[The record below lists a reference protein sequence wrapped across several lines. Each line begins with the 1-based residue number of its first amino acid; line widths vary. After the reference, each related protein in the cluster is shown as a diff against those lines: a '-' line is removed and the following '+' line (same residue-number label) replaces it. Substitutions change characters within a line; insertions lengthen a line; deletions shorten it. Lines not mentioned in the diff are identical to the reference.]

1 MVLHHSYV
9 ACNPEQE
16 HNVNLR
22 HDGAPVVALMRC
34 CWGVAAAVDAAQPE
48 SVEPEMTECASGDVA
63 LGTLNLLGDAYNPFE
78 FLALDDGDFCAV
90 CDRFEQVLAT
100 LTWRDLREA
109 HGLGDLAG
117 ALGGGAVA
125 AIAALEGDGGA
136 VLAKMDEVALAL
148 DNKRFEHRFNPL
160 VFAMRRFAV
169 GAATQ
174 SSDGAA
180 PMVWEIV
187 SDESA
192 AAAAAAACDGAKD
205 GAAPPWWRVLLR
217 CCVKGGTY
225 AEAPSLLVW
234 DLLCGAVAASDA
246 AAYRRTCEE
255 SYLNPRLVDRHAGI
269 FADAVAGLGPR
280 AAVGFQEFP
289 ARETARCAAFE
300 RAFAAAGLALARAEA
315 SSCVLAYR
323 GFGGAAP
330 ELVADGCGAIAA
342 NASAASVEANREM
355 HAGMAV
361 DVGCDHAV
369 DFSRMMIPHH
379 SGAVRMC
386 EILLEHEPDVD
397 DYLENLC
404 ANISRTQRAEV
415 AWLYYWLEGRGLDVA
430 APCEAC
436 DDDPGQPERPC
447 EDMLSSSL
455 LCSVRRDAVSCDCA
469 VLTSQRACDDVLEE
483 TQTLVSAECERSCGL
498 CPDEHAPLF
507 FDACPNGADDDGG
520 HHHHH
525 HHADDDD
532 DVADVADVSGAAAAS
547 LARGAALAA
556 LLLIAR

>member
-1 MVLHHSYV
+1 M
-9 ACNPEQE
+9 
-16 HNVNLR
+16 NLR

-117 ALGGGAVA
+117 ALGGGAAA

-187 SDESA
+187 SDEAA

-217 CCVKGGTY
+217 CCVEGGTY

-330 ELVADGCGAIAA
+330 ELVADGCGDIAA
-342 NASAASVEANREM
+342 TVLDGGDFDAKTRDGLATTAKRTFVNRLGGVLFAVVHAKEPKTAPAVELLASYLAAVRDAHARPGEPAAFLLDTNVGKAALDAHFEACLDARGLKASPQIPTTSKRRSRLNGQCYDDRKC
-355 HAGMAV
+355 HVTVTAAKDKLVATTGVTDTVAHPAV
-361 DVGCDHAV
+361 DASTTLPTAKWPSDHA
-369 DFSRMMIPHH
+369 
-379 SGAVRMC
+379 
-386 EILLEHEPDVD
+386 LLSAT
-397 DYLENLC
+397 L
-404 ANISRTQRAEV
+404 
-415 AWLYYWLEGRGLDVA
+415 
-430 APCEAC
+430 AP
-436 DDDPGQPERPC
+436 
-447 EDMLSSSL
+447 
-455 LCSVRRDAVSCDCA
+455 
-469 VLTSQRACDDVLEE
+469 
-483 TQTLVSAECERSCGL
+483 
-498 CPDEHAPLF
+498 
-507 FDACPNGADDDGG
+507 
-520 HHHHH
+520 
-525 HHADDDD
+525 
-532 DVADVADVSGAAAAS
+532 
-547 LARGAALAA
+547 
-556 LLLIAR
+556 

>member
-1 MVLHHSYV
+1 MCDALLKNLTCVTNDDDLDGLV
-9 ACNPEQE
+9 MFCNEVHYSQDIE
-16 HNVNLR
+16 IA
-22 HDGAPVVALMRC
+22 GMRR
-34 CWGVAAAVDAAQPE
+34 WLDARGEDEAA
-48 SVEPEMTECASGDVA
+48 SC
-63 LGTLNLLGDAYNPFE
+63 
-78 FLALDDGDFCAV
+78 DGD
-90 CDRFEQVLAT
+90 
-100 LTWRDLREA
+100 
-109 HGLGDLAG
+109 
-117 ALGGGAVA
+117 
-125 AIAALEGDGGA
+125 
-136 VLAKMDEVALAL
+136 
-148 DNKRFEHRFNPL
+148 P
-160 VFAMRRFAV
+160 
-169 GAATQ
+169 AAT
-174 SSDGAA
+174 S
-180 PMVWEIV
+180 
-187 SDESA
+187 
-192 AAAAAAACDGAKD
+192 
-205 GAAPPWWRVLLR
+205 
-217 CCVKGGTY
+217 
-225 AEAPSLLVW
+225 
-234 DLLCGAVAASDA
+234 
-246 AAYRRTCEE
+246 
-255 SYLNPRLVDRHAGI
+255 
-269 FADAVAGLGPR
+269 
-280 AAVGFQEFP
+280 
-289 ARETARCAAFE
+289 
-300 RAFAAAGLALARAEA
+300 
-315 SSCVLAYR
+315 
-323 GFGGAAP
+323 
-330 ELVADGCGAIAA
+330 DGCGAIAA

-386 EILLEHEPDVD
+386 EILLEHEPEVD

-455 LCSVRRDAVSCDCA
+455 LCSVRRDAASCDCT

-507 FDACPNGADDDGG
+507 FDACPNGADDNGG

-532 DVADVADVSGAAAAS
+532 DVADVADVSGAAAAP